1 MEDDIW
7 RTERD
12 ETVWGP
18 FGVASLA
25 ATHWLDATPRVFE
38 GAPGVWRERDGAA
51 VGTVDDREVEIEPG
65 SQTLHD
71 GVLLRAIVRDG
82 TTALRVFDPGA
93 AARRGISRIV
103 RFAHDPAARVRG
115 TFLAVARDPIA
126 TVAVDGHR
134 AVATAAGTLA
144 FAWQGA
150 EVTLGVER
158 RGDEL
163 FSAFS
168 DATSGVESHR
178 FRHLRVPAPPRGE
191 DVLVDLNRV
200 TLPPCAFSDHYLC
213 VLPPPTH
220 RLGVAVRAGE
230 ARVE

>member
-1 MEDDIW
+1 MDDDIW
-7 RTERD
+7 RAERD

-25 ATHWLDATPRVFE
+25 ATHWLDGTPRVFE
-38 GAPGVWRERDGAA
+38 GAPGAWCERGGVA
-51 VGTVDDREVEIEPG
+51 VGTVDGREIQVEPG
-65 SQTLHD
+65 GQTLHD

-82 TTALRVFDPGA
+82 MTALRAFAPDA

-115 TFLAVARDPIA
+115 TFLAAPREPIA

-134 AVATAAGTLA
+134 AVATAAGTLS

-150 EVTLGVER
+150 EVVLDVER
-158 RGDEL
+158 RGDDL
-163 FSAFS
+163 FAAFS

-178 FRHLRVPAPPRGE
+178 FRHLRVPAPPHGA
-191 DVLVDLNRV
+191 DLLVDLNRV

-213 VLPPPTH
+213 VLPAPAH
-220 RLGVAVRAGE
+220 RLGIDVRAGE